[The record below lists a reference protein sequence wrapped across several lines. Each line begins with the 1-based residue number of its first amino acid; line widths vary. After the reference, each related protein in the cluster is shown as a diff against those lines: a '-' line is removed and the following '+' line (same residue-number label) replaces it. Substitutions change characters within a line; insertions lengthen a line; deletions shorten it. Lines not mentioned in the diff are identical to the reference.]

1 MTINKELTAGDDI
14 DSRCLKCKHVTNHT
28 IVAMVG
34 NKVVKVQ
41 CNVCRALHNYRPIQV
56 EKKATVRRSGE
67 KSGQPG
73 KTGRIS
79 RESKAENNFRELLGG
94 RDPVAAL
101 EYAMT
106 ESFTDDDLVSHPVFG
121 IGLVTRMIPP
131 NKIEVVFKEGSK
143 VLICAPKEKK

>member
-28 IVAMVG
+28 IAAMVG

-41 CNVCRALHNYRPIQV
+41 CNVCRALHNYRPVQV

-73 KTGRIS
+73 KTGGIS

-94 RDPVAAL
+94 RDPLAAL

-106 ESFTDDDLVSHPVFG
+106 VSFADDDLVSHPVFG